1 MRGRIVDGSPAKQR
15 ENNRR
20 GADLSTAAKSA
31 MVKSVIL
38 PKDRKWDGNDSFEGE
53 DVLEFLD
60 RSP

>member
-1 MRGRIVDGSPAKQR
+1 MKQR
-15 ENNRR
+15 ENNRH
-20 GADLSTAAKSA
+20 GADLSTVAKSA